1 MEKYILA
8 FDQGTTSSRALIFDR
23 SGKICSMAQKE
34 FRQIFPRPGWVE
46 HDPREIWSS
55 QIGVAAEALS
65 SLGISGSSLEAI
77 GITNQ
82 RETAVAWDKNTGN
95 PVYNAIV
102 WQDRRTS
109 DICNRLVKEGRQD
122 LIRQKTGLI
131 IDPYFSGTKL
141 QWILENVPGAV
152 EKARKGELAFGTVD
166 SWLLWKLTGGKK
178 HICDI
183 SNASRTM
190 LFNIHSLEWD
200 MELLELFG
208 IPPSVLPEVG
218 PSSGQ
223 IAMAEAGFLGRE
235 IPVCGVAG
243 DQQAAMFG
251 QMCLEEG
258 MVKNTYG
265 TGCFLLKNT
274 GGKPFTSSH
283 NLVTTI
289 AWQIDDSVTY
299 ALEGSIFNAGSVV
312 QWLRDE
318 LKIISSSSEIESL
331 ALQSKNN
338 GGVFFV
344 PAFNGLG
351 APYWD
356 PDARGMISGLSRGSG
371 RAEIARAALEGIAFQ
386 TLEVLE
392 AMKNDTGMDITELRA
407 DGGASVNN
415 FLMQFQADILNIPVV
430 RPQTSETTSLGA
442 AYLAGLA
449 TGFWR
454 NTEECKNQ
462 WRKDRE
468 FIPGMDPGEAKDL
481 IRNWR
486 KAVKRVL

>member
-82 RETAVAWDKNTGN
+82 RETAIVWDKTTGR

-102 WQDRRTS
+102 WQDRRTE
-109 DICNRLVKEGRQD
+109 DICNRLMIEGRQEM
-122 LIRQKTGLI
+122 IRQKTGLI

-141 QWILENVPGAV
+141 QWILENVPGAF
-152 EKARKGELAFGTVD
+152 EKAEKGELASGTVD
-166 SWLLWKLTGGKK
+166 SWLIWKLTGGKK
-178 HICDI
+178 HICDV

-190 LFNIHSLEWD
+190 LFNIHSLDWD
-200 MELLELFG
+200 PDLLELFG
-208 IPPSVLPEVG
+208 VPPSVLPKPV
-218 PSSGQ
+218 PSSGN

-251 QMCLEEG
+251 QMCLDEG

-265 TGCFLLKNT
+265 TGCFILKNT
-274 GGKPFTSSH
+274 GGKPFASSN
-283 NLVTTI
+283 NLITTI
-289 AWQIDDSVTY
+289 AWQLGDNLTY

-331 ALQSKNN
+331 AQKSKDN
-338 GGVFFV
+338 GGVYFV

-356 PDARGMISGLSRGSG
+356 PNARGLISGLSRGSG
-371 RAEIARAALEGIAFQ
+371 RPEIARAALEGIAFQ
-386 TLEVLE
+386 TLDVLD
-392 AMKNDTGMDITELRA
+392 AMKNDTGMEITELRA

-430 RPQTSETTSLGA
+430 RPQTSETTALGA

-449 TGFWR
+449 TGFWKS
-454 NTEECKNQ
+454 TDECQSQ

-468 FIPGMDPGEAKDL
+468 FSPQMDPNDARDA
-481 IRNWR
+481 IRQWR
-486 KAVKRVL
+486 KAIERVR